1 MNRKEFKEF
10 LQKAITEQGTM
21 SSSMLPKL
29 AAELLNHIPFVLHA
43 SVSGTKQDGGVV
55 YSLEEPQ
62 SEINDMIEEAL
73 KSEML
78 DIIVWHKGIAY
89 RMTYIAASKE
99 VVGDTHF
106 QVVGVCYSPGGPC
119 TVGLSKEKGGM
130 FMVPDQNQDIT

>member
-55 YSLEEPQ
+55 YPLEEPQ
-62 SEINDMIEEAL
+62 SEIDDMIEEAL

-78 DIIVWHKGIAY
+78 DIIVWHEGIAY
-89 RMTYIAASKE
+89 RMIYIAASKE
-99 VVGDTHF
+99 VVGDTPF

-119 TVGLSKEKGGM
+119 TVGLSKEKGGA
-130 FMVPDQNQDIT
+130 FMVPDQNQDMT